1 MTSTPPDGPFNPLD
15 KVNLGR
21 SVADAL
27 LESTVR
33 PLSETAQ
40 LVGAGVYALYYTGPF
55 QPYAPIATANAGG
68 RFAQPIYV
76 GKAIPKGGRKGGLTA
91 DARTGRAL
99 RDRLNQHG
107 ATVNEAENLELADFH
122 YRSLVVD
129 DIWIPLG
136 ENMLIELYKPI
147 WNKLIDGF
155 GNKTPGRGRGGQA
168 RSPWDVLHPGRA
180 FVRTLNLGPGL
191 LTEAQIIERLQAV
204 YRGAAPQPIGGGDE
218 ES

>member
-1 MTSTPPDGPFNPLD
+1 MTITPPDDPFNPLD

-27 LESTVR
+27 LESKVR
-33 PLSETAQ
+33 PLAETSQ
-40 LVGAGVYALYYTGPF
+40 LVGAGVYALYYTGSF
-55 QPYAPIATANAGG
+55 QPYAPIATANASR
-68 RFAQPIYV
+68 RFRQPIYV

-99 RDRLNQHG
+99 RDRLNQHA
-107 ATVNEAENLELADFH
+107 ATINEAENLQLADFQ

-136 ENMLIELYKPI
+136 ENMLIELYQPI

-155 GNKTPGRGRGGQA
+155 GNKTPGRGRVGQA
-168 RSPWDVLHPGRA
+168 RSPWDVLHPGRS
-180 FVRTLNLGPGL
+180 FVRNLNLGPGV
-191 LTEAQIIERLQAV
+191 LTRAQIIQRLEAV
-204 YRGAAPQPIGGGDE
+204 YHGAMPTPIGGGEE